1 MQSGTGHK
9 TCHTHGELMAFAIT
23 EKAIS
28 GLYFIHKYRFL
39 TIKQYGKITSL
50 SRNVASDNLRS
61 MERLN
66 WIGHIGNM
74 PVAGQGKTPKTYY
87 LKQKGYDA
95 ILEHS
100 GRSEDDLGGFVRA
113 HTGISWSPVMYHRL
127 ETVSVLIAM
136 HLETHQTQD
145 LRLIGTRLEYVRKRV
160 GGKLQS
166 ETTDTFQGHQSA
178 TVRIVPDAAFAI
190 ANIKTGGRAL
200 FFLELDRGTEPI
212 TATTRRNSI
221 MGKFQNYD
229 TYLKSRKFRET
240 YSRWGEFK
248 NFSCL
253 FVTPSDIRIQNVR
266 EASGK
271 LDPRCHPFYRLCSY
285 EKASDAFYHDRWQS
299 RDPEDE
305 ATYGLVKSR

>member
-1 MQSGTGHK
+1 M
-9 TCHTHGELMAFAIT
+9 HGASMAFSIT
-23 EKAIS
+23 EKAIL

-39 TIKQYGKITSL
+39 TIQQYGKITSL
-50 SRNVASDNLRS
+50 SRNVASNNLRS

-100 GRSEDDLGGFVRA
+100 GRSETDIGDFVRA
-113 HTGISWSPVMYHRL
+113 HIGISWSPVMYHRL

-136 HLETHQTQD
+136 HLETHLTED
-145 LRLIGTRLEYVRKRV
+145 LRVIGTRLEYVRKRV

-166 ETTDTFQGHQSA
+166 ETTDTFQGHQSS

-200 FFLELDRGTEPI
+200 FFLELDRATEPI
-212 TATTRRNSI
+212 TASTRRNSI

-229 TYLKSRKFRET
+229 AYLNSRKFRET

-248 NFSCL
+248 NFTCL
-253 FVTPSDIRIQNVR
+253 FVTPSDIRIQNIR
-266 EASGK
+266 EASRA
-271 LDPRCHPFYRLCSY
+271 LEQQFHNFYRLNAY
-285 EKASDAFYHDRWQS
+285 ERAAETFFNDKWLGRN
-299 RDPEDE
+299 PEDE
-305 ATYGLVKSR
+305 TAYRLIKAR